1 MVRDCVV
8 KVTWTGSADVDILV
22 EEPSGSICSLRNPRT
37 RAGGVFIGDQFS
49 SQQKESID
57 GFSEYYVLPE
67 GFKGDYRLIVNK
79 VYGDVAAG
87 KVTVEIAR
95 QVMAKNQTYQ
105 RKQIE
110 LDPNGQ
116 AMVLFSL
123 DSGRRSEELADH
135 QVAVAAD
142 EQFAINRSL
151 LASQVLK
158 YENSEAEREYA
169 KSQNASKKNGL
180 VTRNSRRRAAGF
192 RPVITV
198 LPTGSSASFT
208 AVVSADRRYV
218 RITPTPLLF
227 RNLICLNVHLC
238 R

>member
-1 MVRDCVV
+1 
-8 KVTWTGSADVDILV
+8 
-22 EEPSGSICSLRNPRT
+22 
-37 RAGGVFIGDQFS
+37 
-49 SQQKESID
+49 
-57 GFSEYYVLPE
+57 
-67 GFKGDYRLIVNK
+67 
-79 VYGDVAAG
+79 
-87 KVTVEIAR
+87 
-95 QVMAKNQTYQ
+95 MAKNQTYQ

-218 RITPTPLLF
+218 RITPTPF
-227 RNLICLNVHLC
+227 FSAISSVSTFTFVGDAGGVTIGGGGGGQGGGGQGGGGGGIF
-238 R
+238 